1 MERMIKMGDYH
12 KKYTYIHTSQSNLI
26 ETENEALLEKANEYF
41 RLVRERNAIIRE
53 LDKIKGECQI
63 AKKELTDT
71 CPHKYEAE
79 PREYQS
85 AREWACSICG
95 DRV

>member
-1 MERMIKMGDYH
+1 MGDYH
-12 KKYTYIHTSQSNLI
+12 KKYTYIHTSQSELL
-26 ETENEALLEKANEYF
+26 ETENEQLLEKANEYF
-41 RLVRERNAIIRE
+41 RLDRERYRVINALAKVKE
-53 LDKIKGECQI
+53 KCQI
-63 AKKELTDT
+63 AKKELTDA

-85 AREWACSICG
+85 AREWTCAICG